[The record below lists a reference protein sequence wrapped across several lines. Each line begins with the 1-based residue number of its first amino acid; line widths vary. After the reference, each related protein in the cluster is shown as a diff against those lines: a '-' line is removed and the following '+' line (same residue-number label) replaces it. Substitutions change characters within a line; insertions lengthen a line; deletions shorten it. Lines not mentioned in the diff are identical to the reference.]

1 MKLSAFD
8 IPRGAVHY
16 ITLPSGRSINVHVAD
31 RDTYGVDV
39 HVQSNSDQWPAEY
52 SDSLRH
58 TKQLVSVCSSPST
71 NLSHQDIEFLQDT
84 FSKDA
89 ANV

>member
-1 MKLSAFD
+1 MRLSAFD
-8 IPRGAVHY
+8 IPRGSHHY
-16 ITLPSGRSINVHVAD
+16 LQLPSGRCINVHASRGATSGWD
-31 RDTYGVDV
+31 LY
-39 HVQSNSDQWPAEY
+39 VQANSEQWPQEY
-52 SDSLRH
+52 SDSLVH
-58 TKQLVSVCSSPST
+58 VKKGVIVFHSHGK

>member
-1 MKLSAFD
+1 MRLSVFD

-16 ITLPSGRSINVHVAD
+16 ITLPSGRSINVHAS
-31 RDTYGVDV
+31 RGATSGWDV
-39 HVQSNSDQWPAEY
+39 YVQTNSEQWPQEY
-52 SDSLRH
+52 SDSLVHVRKEVIVFH
-58 TKQLVSVCSSPST
+58 SHGK

-84 FSKDA
+84 FSKVP

>member
-1 MKLSAFD
+1 MRLSVFD

-52 SDSLRH
+52 SDSLSH
-58 TKQLVSVCSSPST
+58 FKQSVCVFFSPSKY
-71 NLSHQDIEFLQDT
+71 LSHQDIEFLQDT
-84 FSKDA
+84 FSKVP